1 MQLQSLYPCLWR
13 YMGYAQIAEH
23 TTGII
28 KEPAKYG
35 NKVSGNLMGLL
46 HSVSKSIHH
55 ICIGSVNRA
64 LCTFYSGCSALHP
77 S

>member
-35 NKVSGNLMGLL
+35 NKVRGNLMGF
-46 HSVSKSIHH
+46 V
-55 ICIGSVNRA
+55 
-64 LCTFYSGCSALHP
+64 TFCFKTDP
-77 S
+77 SYLYWQCEQSLMYIL